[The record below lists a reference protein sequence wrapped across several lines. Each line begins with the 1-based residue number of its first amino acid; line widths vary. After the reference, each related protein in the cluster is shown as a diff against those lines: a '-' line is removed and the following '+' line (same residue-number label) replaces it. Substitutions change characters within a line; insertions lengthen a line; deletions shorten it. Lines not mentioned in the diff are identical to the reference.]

1 MSKKTYYEILGVS
14 KTATP
19 AELKIAHR
27 KKARQWHPDFY
38 VMELDGKKHEA
49 EEMIK
54 IINEAYNVLSDSF
67 KRSSYDL
74 DLSRGLGFV
83 SIPDCFSQEKKQ
95 ENSYH
100 SSNYN
105 TSKTAEFAFDN
116 ELKDIL
122 KLAIE
127 KFKNTTGY
135 ISISDS
141 IILYAIS
148 KLCNLRESFTKEE
161 IDLMDELKKVVH
173 SNVCGFGGFGESIN
187 YFDKYNENPGTYK
200 KY

>member
-1 MSKKTYYEILGVS
+1 M
-14 KTATP
+14 
-19 AELKIAHR
+19 
-27 KKARQWHPDFY
+27 
-38 VMELDGKKHEA
+38 
-49 EEMIK
+49 
-54 IINEAYNVLSDSF
+54 
-67 KRSSYDL
+67 
-74 DLSRGLGFV
+74 GFV
-83 SIPDCFSQEKKQ
+83 SIPDFFSQEKKQ

-100 SSNYN
+100 SSNAN
-105 TSKTAEFAFDN
+105 NKKPGFGN